1 MEIQLPTWEEI
12 AAPDADFEALAAR
25 VWEVQRRDNAVIR
38 RFCAEL
44 GDTAQQFIP
53 ISFFRD
59 FALRCGEDWE
69 PEAIFRSSGTTA
81 TEDGMRARH
90 LVRDLGLYH
99 NSALQGFRHFFPG
112 EQYAIFALLPNY
124 LQAGDSSLVQMVK
137 HFILSFGAP
146 DSGFYLDN
154 FDALRQA
161 LVAAME
167 RRERILL
174 IGVTYALLD
183 FAASHGLA
191 LPPDTIVME
200 TGGMKGRRKE
210 LVRAELHA
218 ALKAGFAVPRIYSE
232 YGMTELLSQA
242 YTDGSERFFCPPWL
256 RCVVTDLYLP
266 GLVLPPGEAGRINLI
281 DLANVHSCAF
291 IRTDDLGRSHADGSF
306 EVLGRLDH
314 ADLRGCNLLVD

>member
-1 MEIQLPTWEEI
+1 METQLPSWAEI

-25 VWEVQRRDNAVIR
+25 VWEVQRRDNAVMR

-44 GDTAQQFIP
+44 GTTAQQFIP

-59 FALRCGEDWE
+59 FDLRCGVGWE
-69 PEAIFRSSGTTA
+69 PEAVFRSSGTTA
-81 TEDGMRARH
+81 SARSRH
-90 LVRDLGLYH
+90 PVRDLGLYARA
-99 NSALQGFRHFFPG
+99 SEAGFRHFFPDG
-112 EQYAIFALLPNY
+112 DYAIFALLPNY
-124 LQAGDSSLVQMVK
+124 LQAGDSSLVQMVR
-137 HFILSFGAP
+137 HFILTFGTP
-146 DSGFYLDN
+146 DSGFYLDD
-154 FDALRQA
+154 FDALRA
-161 LVAAME
+161 GLVAAME

-183 FAASHGLA
+183 FAASHGLV
-191 LPPDTIVME
+191 LPPDAIVME

-210 LVRAELHA
+210 MVRAELHA
-218 ALKAGFAVPRIYSE
+218 ELMAGLSVPRIYSE

-242 YTDGSERFFCPPWL
+242 YTDGSERFRCPPWM

-266 GLVLPPGEAGRINLI
+266 GVVLPPGETGRINLI
-281 DLANVHSCAF
+281 DLANLHSCAF